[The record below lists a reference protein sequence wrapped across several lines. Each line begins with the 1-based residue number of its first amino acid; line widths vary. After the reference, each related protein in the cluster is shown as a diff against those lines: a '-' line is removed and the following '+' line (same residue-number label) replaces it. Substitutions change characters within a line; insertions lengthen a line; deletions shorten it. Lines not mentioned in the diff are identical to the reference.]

1 MSNTAIADHA
11 LLSDRHSSAFVDRSG
26 SVEWLELS
34 TFRFALSLWS
44 TTESRC
50 GALEHHTGSAH
61 CRNGPLP
68 FVARVAANGAV
79 RR

>member
-11 LLSDRHSSAFVDRSG
+11 LLSDRHSSALVDRSG
-26 SVEWLELS
+26 SVEWLS
-34 TFRFALSLWS
+34 FPRFDSPSVFDRAI
-44 TTESRC
+44 ESRC